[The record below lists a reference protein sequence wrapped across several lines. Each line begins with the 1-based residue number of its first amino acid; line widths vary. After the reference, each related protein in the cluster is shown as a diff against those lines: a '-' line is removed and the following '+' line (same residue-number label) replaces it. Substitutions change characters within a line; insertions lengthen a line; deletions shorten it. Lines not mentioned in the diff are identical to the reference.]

1 MKVCYNDFRGDKMTE
16 IYKVQ
21 EEQKER
27 IRSLVKDFLREQN
40 TSVYKLAKMLNEA
53 YGRSASVS
61 NLLNKF
67 KNATFKTAELMDIAE
82 LFGYEIKF
90 IKKEAI
96 EDKKQSDNW

>member
-1 MKVCYNDFRGDKMTE
+1 MTE
-16 IYKVQ
+16 IYKVP

-27 IRSLVKDFLREQN
+27 IRRLVRGFLQEQE

-67 KNATFKTAELMDIAE
+67 NRATFKTAELMDIAD
-82 LFGYEIKF
+82 LFGYELKF
-90 IKKEAI
+90 VKKEPI
-96 EDKKQSDNW
+96 EGLKDKQQ